1 MKTLKTQLT
10 LCLLALTTLLVF
22 SGCDDDIW
30 WEAGSADVYGEWRI
44 AEVTGSYDC
53 NYRPG
58 DYWVLYGNGRFLAE
72 GDGGLYETGS
82 WERRGRTIYI
92 YFNSYDP
99 EVVAR
104 VRSLDDYYMI
114 LDVDD
119 CTYGSRYTL
128 RMTRQSYYYSD
139 KQQTRP

>member
-10 LCLLALTTLLVF
+10 LCLMALTTLLVF

-58 DYWVLYGNGRFLAE
+58 DYWVFYANGRFLAE
-72 GDGGLYETGS
+72 GDGGLYETGN

-92 YFNSYDP
+92 YFNSYEP
-99 EVVAR
+99 EVLAR

-119 CTYGSRYTL
+119 YTYGSRYTL
-128 RMTRQSYYYSD
+128 RMVRQSYYYSD